1 MRSFCCLLV
10 LMSILVTGCSEPPAD
25 LVPGTPAASG
35 VPVAAAEVSEAQP
48 PADRSL
54 ALNEYLES
62 GIPSIDRTWSGVDL
76 ERAVGILEQI
86 ASRNGGHVPRYQSPS
101 SGGVFDRLTTERNLE
116 LYRNRSLPLEARF
129 PDAMQYL
136 QAVNQLAKLY
146 VKEYLENSVGDSEL
160 VEVVGATLRI
170 TVVMLELVNEF
181 LPTLDPADPTYPT
194 RMAGLQ
200 QMKSGMAEVVAGAL
214 QTLTEPHRTS
224 ELKRL
229 CNYLAATLPAIFPEL
244 SEGGRTEAKIQL
256 QTFLNDPKM
265 QRLNPELQA
274 IVSAVEEIGRSN

>member
-25 LVPGTPAASG
+25 SVPGTPATSG
-35 VPVAAAEVSEAQP
+35 VPVAAAEVSEVQP

-54 ALNEYLES
+54 TLNEYLES
-62 GIPSIDRTWSGVDL
+62 GIPTIDRTWSGADL

-86 ASRNGGHVPRYQSPS
+86 ASRNGGHLPRYQSPS

-129 PDAMQYL
+129 PDAMQHM
-136 QAVNQLAKLY
+136 QAVNQLTKLY
-146 VKEYLENSVGDSEL
+146 LKELLRKSVGDSEL
-160 VEVVGATLRI
+160 VEFIGATLRV
-170 TVVMLELVNEF
+170 TVVMFELVNEF
-181 LPTLDPADPTYPT
+181 LPTLDPTDPTYPT

-200 QMKSGMAEVVAGAL
+200 QLRSGMAAVVAGAL

-229 CNYLAATLPAIFPEL
+229 CSHLAATLPAILPEL